1 MYRKDS
7 LDELNKDFDFFKQ
20 NNCNLIPKLVRGAY
34 YNQEKN
40 ENHRFLYPLQN
51 QKCWVK
57 DKKDPRIA
65 SQGSKPKGIGAL
77 QGTP

>member
-1 MYRKDS
+1 MPADDLKFMKRR
-7 LDELNKDFDFFKQ
+7 LW
-20 NNCNLIPKLVRGAY
+20 PK
-34 YNQEKN
+34 QEKI
-40 ENHRFLYPLQN
+40 ENHGFLYPLQN